1 MKAVVKYAAGAEHV
15 ELREVPEPMP
25 GPGQALLEVIY
36 TGVCGTDLHVMRD
49 EYKVHPP
56 VVMGH
61 EVLGR
66 VVGVGSGA
74 DADAWMGKRV
84 VTETFFRCCERCEMC
99 RAGRRNMC
107 EQRESIGSFRDGG
120 FAERLVVPVL
130 NLHEVPAGIPDEIAA
145 LAEPLACTCH
155 ALLLRS
161 TIKAGHKVLVTG
173 PGPMGFLAAQVARAS
188 GAQVTLAGIPSD
200 AEKLTRL
207 ASKGITTT
215 TQTPAELSFDV
226 GIDCSGVAAGAS
238 NAMRAVKRGGAYI
251 QVGIFGHEVTVPLDV
266 LILHE
271 LTMTAGFS
279 HSPRA
284 WDLALDLMG
293 QDVVD
298 LAPCVGPIFPI
309 ERWADALAAIS
320 DGKTMKVLIDSRSR

>member
-15 ELREVPEPMP
+15 ELRSLPEPTSA
-25 GPGQALLEVIY
+25 PGQALLEVIY

-49 EYKVHPP
+49 EYKVDPP

-66 VVGVGSGA
+66 VIETGSLD
-74 DADAWMGKRV
+74 DAPWVGKRV
-84 VTETFFRCCERCEMC
+84 VVETFFRCCERCEMC

-120 FAERLVVPVL
+120 FAEKLVVPVL
-130 NLHEVPAGIPDEIAA
+130 NLHEVPEGIPDEIAA
-145 LAEPLACTCH
+145 LAEPLSCTCH
-155 ALLLRS
+155 ALVLRS
-161 TIKAGHKVLVTG
+161 TIKAGQRVLVTG
-173 PGPMGFLAAQVARAS
+173 PGPMGYLAAQVSKAS
-188 GAQVTLAGIPSD
+188 GAEVTLAGIASD
-200 AEKLTRL
+200 AEKLAGL
-207 ASKGITTT
+207 ASEGITTT
-215 TQTPAELSFDV
+215 IDTPAEMAFDV
-226 GIDCSGVAAGAS
+226 AIDCSGVAAGAS

-251 QVGIFGHEVTVPLDV
+251 QVGIFGRDVSVPLDV
-266 LILHE
+266 LILRE

-284 WDLALDLMG
+284 WDLAVDLMASG
-293 QDVVD
+293 KLD
-298 LAPCVGPIFPI
+298 LAPCIGPIFPI

-320 DGKTMKVLIDSRSR
+320 DGGTMKVLIDPRSR

>member
-15 ELREVPEPMP
+15 KLREIPEPTP
-25 GPGQALLEVIY
+25 GPGQVLLEVIY

-49 EYKVHPP
+49 EYKVNPP

-66 VVGVGSGA
+66 VIEVGSVE
-74 DADAWMGKRV
+74 DADLWLGKRV

-107 EQRESIGSFRDGG
+107 EERESIGSFRDGG
-120 FAERLVVPVL
+120 FAEKLIVPVL
-130 NLHEVPAGIPDEIAA
+130 NLHEVPAGVPDEIAA

-155 ALLLRS
+155 ALLLQS
-161 TIKAGHKVLVTG
+161 SIKAGQTVLVTG
-173 PGPMGFLAAQVARAS
+173 PGPMGYLAAQVSRAS
-188 GAQVTLAGIPSD
+188 GARVTLAGISAD
-200 AEKLTRL
+200 AEKLARL
-207 ASKGITTT
+207 ASDGITTT
-215 TQTPAELSFDV
+215 TETPPELAFDV
-226 GIDCSGVAAGAS
+226 AIDCSGVAAGAS

-251 QVGIFGHEVTVPLDV
+251 QVGIFGHDVSVPLDM

-284 WDLALDLMG
+284 WDLALELMT
-293 QDVVD
+293 DDRLD
-298 LAPCVGPIFPI
+298 LAPCVGPVFPI
-309 ERWADALAAIS
+309 EQWADALAAIS
-320 DGKTMKVLIDSRSR
+320 DGKTMKVLIDPRSR

>member
-1 MKAVVKYAAGAEHV
+1 MKYAPGAEHV
-15 ELREVPEPMP
+15 ELRDVPAPVP

-49 EYKVHPP
+49 EYKVNPP

-66 VVGVGSGA
+66 ITRTGSVE
-74 DADAWMGKRV
+74 DAGWVGKRV

-107 EQRESIGSFRDGG
+107 ENRESIGSFRDGG
-120 FAERLVVPVL
+120 FAEQVVVPVL
-130 NLHEVPAGIPDEIAA
+130 NLHEVPNGVPDEIAA
-145 LAEPLACTCH
+145 LAEPLACACN

-173 PGPMGFLAAQVARAS
+173 PGPMGYLSAQVAKAS
-188 GAQVTLAGIPSD
+188 GAEVTLAGIPAD
-200 AEKLTRL
+200 TGKLAGL
-207 ASKGITTT
+207 ASAGISTTT
-215 TQTPAELSFDV
+215 ETPQEMAFDV
-226 GIDCSGVAAGAS
+226 GIDCSGAAAGAS
-238 NAMRAVKRGGAYI
+238 NAMRAVKRGGGFI
-251 QVGIFGHEVTVPLDV
+251 QVGIFGHDVSVPLDV
-266 LILHE
+266 LIMRE

-279 HSPRA
+279 QVPRA

-293 QDVVD
+293 REVLD
-298 LAPCVGPIFPI
+298 LASAVGPIFAL
-309 ERWADALAAIS
+309 EQWADALHAITE
-320 DGKTMKVLIDSRSR
+320 GTHMKVLIDPRSR